1 MGSHVHPA
9 TIPWKIITNIW
20 ANIKS
25 RFLQKHLPLVIIKYP
40 INNSKKTPSTMKNLL
55 IFTVTLLIPLC
66 SCSQTENTDTD
77 EPVIPPPSNNYVL
90 QGSMQGSAELV
101 EAGYTQIHQYMRKI
115 GWDYSEHPNSSSLD
129 HKDGVHGEVIYDLFI
144 RQYIFK
150 LSIHA
155 NEKALD
161 GDRGK
166 LIDRQ
171 RNEMKTQTTP
181 SWYKLN
187 GNWDEWQQLKWK
199 FKIPKDFRPSGS
211 FTHLHQLKAQEGNNG
226 SPVITITARSN
237 GNGSNRRIQIIHNGD
252 TEETTKGTIIDNLPL
267 EDFEDEW
274 IQVYQIKM
282 KHYKKIPIS
291 DGLHKIMQVYIK
303 RHNIKPDEYLFTNT
317 KGGAYRS
324 ATFRQQMIK
333 FCQEQNI
340 EGGEYLF
347 KSHDYRHTVATQ
359 LYDNGVSLQGVR
371 DYLGHDYEEM
381 TQQYIDYIPRKIAK
395 ESTEFFKKPG
405 NSLAT
410 CLKKGGK
417 NG

>member
-1 MGSHVHPA
+1 MY
-9 TIPWKIITNIW
+9 
-20 ANIKS
+20 
-25 RFLQKHLPLVIIKYP
+25 LHLWCLGLRISEVC
-40 INNSKKTPSTMKNLL
+40 
-55 IFTVTLLIPLC
+55 TLKG
-66 SCSQTENTDTD
+66 DA
-77 EPVIPPPSNNYVL
+77 YYR
-90 QGSMQGSAELV
+90 QG
-101 EAGYTQIHQYMRKI
+101 
-115 GWDYSEHPNSSSLD
+115 
-129 HKDGVHGEVIYDLFI
+129 
-144 RQYIFK
+144 
-150 LSIHA
+150 
-155 NEKALD
+155 
-161 GDRGK
+161 
-166 LIDRQ
+166 
-171 RNEMKTQTTP
+171 
-181 SWYKLN
+181 
-187 GNWDEWQQLKWK
+187 
-199 FKIPKDFRPSGS
+199 
-211 FTHLHQLKAQEGNNG
+211 
-226 SPVITITARSN
+226 
-237 GNGSNRRIQIIHNGD
+237 
-252 TEETTKGTIIDNLPL
+252 
-267 EDFEDEW
+267 EDAW

>member
-274 IQVYQIKM
+274 IQVETEM
-282 KHYKKIPIS
+282 HYTHNGSFSITLSRLS
-291 DGLHKIMQVYIK
+291 DGEK
-303 RHNIKPDEYLFTNT
+303 TC
-317 KGGAYRS
+317 S
-324 ATFRQQMIK
+324 TF
-333 FCQEQNI
+333 
-340 EGGEYLF
+340 L
-347 KSHDYRHTVATQ
+347 
-359 LYDNGVSLQGVR
+359 
-371 DYLGHDYEEM
+371 
-381 TQQYIDYIPRKIAK
+381 
-395 ESTEFFKKPG
+395 
-405 NSLAT
+405 
-410 CLKKGGK
+410 
-417 NG
+417 